1 MKKSTTIITFS
12 LLGLAIGAATY
23 YLLTTDE
30 GNDKLKKANS
40 DIKKLT
46 KSIKKISKKKA
57 DELADV
63 AKSYKKEVENA

>member
-23 YLLTTDE
+23 YLLTTDD
-30 GNDKLKKANS
+30 GKDKLKKANS

-57 DELADV
+57 DKLTEV
-63 AKSYKKEVENA
+63 AKSYKKELENA

>member
-23 YLLTTDE
+23 YLLTTDD
-30 GNDKLKKANS
+30 GKDKLKKANS

-57 DELADV
+57 DKLTEV
-63 AKSYKKEVENA
+63 AKSYKKELENT